1 MRAFIKLLLIFL
13 VCLNISCGVKK
24 SFRDDVSLLVY
35 KASYFDSNISS
46 HPYYK
51 LKFYINLE
59 ENYKKVTYPSLDALY
74 PNCGEENKKDEFDYT
89 QEIESW
95 ADILSLKT
103 KYPLFILENEKGD
116 LKYFK
121 NFKNDDDKNT
131 YKGLKIY
138 RNKQLSPDCMFLIQ
152 QISSR
157 RTGRVNNIKLEVGEH
172 FFGSIPIYLIDLKV
186 TDSDSMTRLH
196 YVTKNDIIS
205 SNWLELY

>member
-1 MRAFIKLLLIFL
+1 MRFLLKSFLIFFFFAN
-13 VCLNISCGVKK
+13 VSCGVKK
-24 SFRDDVSLLVY
+24 SFRDDASLLIY

-51 LKFYINLE
+51 LKFYVNLQ

-95 ADILSLKT
+95 ADILSLKI

-121 NFKNDDDKNT
+121 NYKNDVDKNT

-138 RNKQLSPDCMFLIQ
+138 RNKQLSPDCMFLSQ

-157 RTGRVNNIKLEVGEH
+157 RTGRVNNIKLEAGEH
-172 FFGSIPIYLIDLKV
+172 FFGSIPIYLIDLKIK
-186 TDSDSMTRLH
+186 DSDSLTRLH
-196 YVTKNDIIS
+196 YVTDKHIFS
-205 SNWLELY
+205 SNWIEW

>member
-1 MRAFIKLLLIFL
+1 MRLFIKLFLIFFL
-13 VCLNISCGVKK
+13 LTNISCGAKK
-24 SFRDDVSLLVY
+24 SFRDDINLFVY
-35 KASYFDSNISS
+35 KASYFDSNITS

-51 LKFYINLE
+51 LKFYINLK

-74 PNCGEENKKDEFDYT
+74 PYCGEENKKDEFDYT

-95 ADILSLKT
+95 QDILSIKT

-121 NFKNDDDKNT
+121 NYKNDVDKNT

-138 RNKQLSPDCMFLIQ
+138 RNKQLSPDCMFLSQ

-157 RTGRVNNIKLEVGEH
+157 RTGRVINIKLEPGEH
-172 FFGSIPIYLIDLKV
+172 FFGSIPVYLIDLKIK
-186 TDSDSMTRLH
+186 DSDSMTRLN
-196 YVTKNDIIS
+196 YVTDKHIIS
-205 SNWLELY
+205 SNWIELD